1 MNEEDEISA
10 INSPD
15 SRRGN
20 ISDQR
25 RSKSAG
31 CDDDDDQPPGLANAG
46 RESAVEFGYVRGTG
60 GRPVRPTRSPD
71 RETSPVPPKAQFG
84 RRLIC
89 LFGIYFVFVFGGF
102 IVYLCHIIYIS
113 HHLLQCC
120 IIQGGMARFNTDGS
134 YIYSIGALLP
144 TH

>member
-31 CDDDDDQPPGLANAG
+31 CDDEDDQPPGLANAG

-84 RRLIC
+84 RRLS
-89 LFGIYFVFVFGGF
+89 LDADDGILVSSGV
-102 IVYLCHIIYIS
+102 LS
-113 HHLLQCC
+113 LHLLSCLNSSASSSC
-120 IIQGGMARFNTDGS
+120 IIWSLTPDF
-134 YIYSIGALLP
+134 LLSHQLFCAIP
-144 TH
+144 GYHH